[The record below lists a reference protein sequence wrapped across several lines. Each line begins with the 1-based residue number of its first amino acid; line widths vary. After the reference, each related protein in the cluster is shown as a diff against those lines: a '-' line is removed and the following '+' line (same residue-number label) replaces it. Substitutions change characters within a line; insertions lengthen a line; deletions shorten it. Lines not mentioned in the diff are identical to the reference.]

1 MKKTLKIM
9 TVAAVLMFATSSSL
23 MAQFKFGVK
32 ASGTLNNMF
41 WAEDTAATMERHP
54 VFGFNVGVMG
64 EYFLGDNMSIG
75 AELLFAQQG
84 FRRTSEYNE
93 TSEYGGKFHSDNDIT
108 FRTNHVNLPIVFR
121 YYINGLAIEVGP
133 QLSFCFGGKVKQI
146 ASYEYTY
153 GGQTEIQSRDTTYYL
168 ADMEKEEQD
177 QLKKEGLKD
186 FKFWNRINVG
196 GTVGLSYNME
206 NGLFFGARYTYDF
219 TNVFNS
225 YEYKNEKPVKIDNYK
240 SHYGVLS
247 VSVGFKF

>member
-9 TVAAVLMFATSSSL
+9 TVAAVLIFATSSSL

-32 ASGTLNNMF
+32 ASGTLNNRL

-133 QLSFCFGGKVKQI
+133 QLSFCLGGKV
-146 ASYEYTY
+146 
-153 GGQTEIQSRDTTYYL
+153 
-168 ADMEKEEQD
+168 
-177 QLKKEGLKD
+177 
-186 FKFWNRINVG
+186 
-196 GTVGLSYNME
+196 
-206 NGLFFGARYTYDF
+206 
-219 TNVFNS
+219 
-225 YEYKNEKPVKIDNYK
+225 
-240 SHYGVLS
+240 
-247 VSVGFKF
+247 

>member
-41 WAEDTAATMERHP
+41 WSEDTATYMERHP

-75 AELLFAQQG
+75 AELMFAQQG

-93 TSEYGGKFHSDNDIT
+93 TSEYGKYHSENDLT

-121 YYINGLAIEVGP
+121 YYINGLAIEAGP
-133 QLSFCFGGKVKQI
+133 QLSFCFGGKIKQI
-146 ASYEYTY
+146 FSDEYTY
-153 GGQTEIQSRDTTYYL
+153 GGVTETNSRDTTYYL
-168 ADMEKEEQD
+168 ADVEKEEQH
-177 QLKKEGLKD
+177 QLEKEGLKD

-219 TNVFNS
+219 TNLLND
-225 YEYKNEKPVKIDNYK
+225 YEYKNDKPVKTDMK
-240 SHYGVLS
+240 SNYGVLS